1 MPDVNKQVQ
10 IQKFFKKKWG
20 GGNWKFGA
28 WHEVHVHHSLKPRS
42 GVHIGWRGSY
52 IIDMVCDAGSTVA
65 HLGLQNFFFRWTLG
79 AVAWKVPSM
88 ISWSR
93 GRSF

>member
-10 IQKFFKKKWG
+10 IQKFFKKKLGG

-28 WHEVHVHHSLKPRS
+28 WHEVHVHHGLKPRS

-52 IIDMVCDAGSTVA
+52 IIGMVCDAGSTVA
-65 HLGLQNFFFRWTLG
+65 HLGLQNFFSDGHWE
-79 AVAWKVPSM
+79 
-88 ISWSR
+88 
-93 GRSF
+93 RSLRRSQV